1 MIDHTTLLAAKIGDL
16 IDSVNKKSLVFT
28 HFLGESELPIVM
40 PLIAKSGYKFR
51 SYGGYDGAQRAI
63 VGISDFDAPQP
74 DWFPISV
81 LCFKL
86 LKDDSFGHRDVLGAV
101 MSLGIKRELIG
112 DIIFTEG
119 YCYIFV
125 EDTISEYII
134 SNLDSVSNRA
144 VSLSVYDGVV
154 HYEMKYEE
162 LLCSV
167 MSMRLDCI
175 VSAAAAHS
183 RTDAE
188 NVILS
193 GSVRVNGIENK
204 KKDAQLKSGG
214 HFNDK
219 ALRKIQNRFCCR
231 DNQKGQDQTE
241 TIKIYLRG

>member
-40 PLIAKSGYKFR
+40 PLIAKSGYNFR
-51 SYGGYDGAQRAI
+51 SYGGYDSAQRAI

-144 VSLSVYDGVV
+144 VSLSMYDGTV

-204 KKDAQLKSGG
+204 KKDAQLKSG
-214 HFNDK
+214 DI
-219 ALRKIQNRFCCR
+219 L
-231 DNQKGQDQTE
+231 
-241 TIKIYLRG
+241 TIKRYGKYKIDSAVGTTKKGRIKLRLLKYI